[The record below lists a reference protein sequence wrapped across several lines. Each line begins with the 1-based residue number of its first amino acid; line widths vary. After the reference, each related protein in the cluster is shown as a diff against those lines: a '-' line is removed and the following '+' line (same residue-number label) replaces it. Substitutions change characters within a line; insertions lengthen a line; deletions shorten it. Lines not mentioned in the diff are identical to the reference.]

1 MTNIKVFASFGG
13 WALSCIVGLS
23 SGPFYIDPSRQ
34 LASDPSRDLF
44 TLDKRNIDMK

>member
-13 WALSCIVGLS
+13 WALSCIVGPS
-23 SGPFYIDPSRQ
+23 SGPFYIDQSRQ